1 MTLVGALVG
10 IAAIAAPGLV
20 PLNAQ
25 TTTTI
30 RAILVGQDTVRQTPG
45 SISISVD
52 SGSTKAT
59 IRISD
64 RSDSLFRAARE
75 AMVAGDNSTAVQ
87 YFDLIARRYPR
98 SPNATAA
105 LYYKAFLL
113 YRQYKPGQ
121 LAPLKR
127 ALSSLQRLERNYPK
141 SPQAA
146 DGRILQGRICGELGQ
161 HGDSYCIRLIEKQ
174 ATSSPMTVTMG
185 TIKLGPGN
193 VSPRKVTT
201 SGRAASGK
209 GAIGDSALGDSVSLR
224 SPPANCPAIDS
235 SADAYITALN
245 SLWKVDTAQAMAIS
259 SHVLLQ
265 RDPCTLRVRE
275 QTLLTVMKRPT
286 PVLGMTHVLFQLARD
301 DSEPT
306 IKRLATIWLLSQE
319 WDTPTASFFHS
330 VFGEKFREKSHPQVK
345 NSTPEKIRVSD
356 SGVNR

>member
-1 MTLVGALVG
+1 MTLVGAMAG
-10 IAAIAAPGLV
+10 IAVVVALGFV
-20 PLNAQ
+20 PLHAQ
-25 TTTTI
+25 TTTSI
-30 RAILVGQDTVRQTPG
+30 QAIIIGQDTVRQTPNN
-45 SISISVD
+45 ISISVD
-52 SGSTKAT
+52 SASAKAT
-59 IRISD
+59 IRLSD

-87 YFDLIARRYPR
+87 FFDLIARRYPR

-174 ATSSPMTVTMG
+174 ATSSPMTITMG
-185 TIKLGPGN
+185 TIKLGSGN
-193 VSPRKVTT
+193 VPARKVVT
-201 SGRAASGK
+201 GRASHGK
-209 GAIGDSALGDSVSLR
+209 STLGDSTSGDSTSLKNH
-224 SPPANCPAIDS
+224 PASCPAIDS

-245 SLWKVDTAQAMAIS
+245 SLWKVDTARAMAIS

-330 VFGEKFREKSHPQVK
+330 VFGEKFREKSHPQLK